1 MKRIYYFLGACMMLL
16 ASCSDEE
23 PLAVDASSNQQGRTD
38 DVSQVETFDI
48 KVSYKGKMY
57 EVPCEYVNDSLY
69 YLNEEFSDLFLNEIS
84 KSDRIIAC
92 YDSKTGVIE
101 YFTSNEE
108 FLKAE
113 NVDLDLIS
121 SSVGNVQPLDE
132 VATRANYEKGPKDY
146 DVEAYLYDDDNY
158 SDTHLWV
165 RCNRINYTDP
175 LVDSSTDVPYMGD
188 YGLNDKVTSLKVHV
202 KTRPTDG
209 NDAAILVCYE
219 DSKYN
224 EGNTSKAVLYC
235 KAYYGQDYGAP
246 NLKKVPAHGRDSWN
260 DRISSLKLIIGNSTE
275 YPNGTV

>member
-1 MKRIYYFLGACMMLL
+1 MMLL
-16 ASCSDEE
+16 ASCSEEE
-23 PLAVDASSNQQGRTD
+23 PLAVDSSSNQRNNAN

-92 YDSKTGVIE
+92 YDPETEVIE

-108 FLKAE
+108 FFKAE
-113 NVDLDLIS
+113 NVDLDLIAS
-121 SSVGNVQPLDE
+121 SAGDVQPFDQ
-132 VATRANYEKGPKDY
+132 VATRANYVAGPDDY

-165 RCNRINYTDP
+165 RCDRINYTDP
-175 LVDSSTDVPYMGD
+175 LVDSSTDVPHMGSYD
-188 YGLNDKVTSLKVHV
+188 LNDKVTSLKVHV
-202 KTRPTDG
+202 NTWPTDG

-219 DSKYN
+219 DSEYN
-224 EGNTSKAVLYC
+224 QGNTSKAVLYC
-235 KAYYGQDYGAP
+235 KAYYGKDYEKA
-246 NLKKVPAHGRDSWN
+246 NLKEVPAHGRDSWN
-260 DRISSLKLIIGNSTE
+260 DRISSLKLIIGNSAE
-275 YPNGTV
+275 YPDETV